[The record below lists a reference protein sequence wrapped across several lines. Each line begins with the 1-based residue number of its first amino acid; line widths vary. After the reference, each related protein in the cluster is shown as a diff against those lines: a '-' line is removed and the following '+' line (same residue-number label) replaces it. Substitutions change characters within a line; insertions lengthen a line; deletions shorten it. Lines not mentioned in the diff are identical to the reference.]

1 MFCRINSKFDDSG
14 RYFLSLLLVFASM
27 LIVGVCVVYRLLSE
41 GERVVLQGYIQRV
54 CTKLKNSIAIGIIAV
69 A

>member
-1 MFCRINSKFDDSG
+1 
-14 RYFLSLLLVFASM
+14 VFASM

-54 CTKLKNSIAIGIIAV
+54 CTKLKK
-69 A
+69 